1 MNFVNATLK
10 SIESLEEI
18 NVNHSRLHRINSES
32 KIISVIIVL
41 ILMIILN
48 SIVSLFLLLLFL
60 TGESLIFERNVF
72 KTWIFVPLFTGII
85 AIPAIFIT
93 PGTPIAHLGFI
104 AATYEGLLAAIH
116 LILRTLIAVTCVAL
130 LTKTTP
136 WEDILASLNLLR
148 IPEIFILILFLTF
161 RYIFFLARITEATL
175 LSLKSRIIGKEKIL
189 QSWKMYAPLVGNLF
203 IKSYEMQE
211 KIYIAMNARGFHMKK
226 DEMLSPVRVR
236 LKGINW
242 GYVAVFIFL
251 AFILLWTDGDLIWML
266 PSWSG

>member
-18 NVNHSRLHRINSES
+18 NINHSKLHKISSES

-41 ILMIILN
+41 ILMVILK
-48 SIVSLFLLLLFL
+48 SITSLVLLLLFL
-60 TGESLIFERNVF
+60 TIEALIFERKVF
-72 KTWIFVPLFTGII
+72 KTWLFVPFFTGII
-85 AIPAIFIT
+85 AIPAIFLT
-93 PGTPIAHLGFI
+93 PGTPLAHWGFI
-104 AATYEGLLAAIH
+104 AVTHEGLLAATH

-136 WEDILASLNLLR
+136 WEDILVSLNLLR
-148 IPEIFILILFLTF
+148 IPKFFILTLFLTF
-161 RYIFFLARITEATL
+161 RYIFFLARITELTL
-175 LSLKSRIIGKEKIL
+175 LSLKSRIIGKERVL
-189 QSWKMYAPLVGNLF
+189 QSWKTYAPLVGNLF

-211 KIYIAMNARGFHMKK
+211 KIYVAMNARGFFINE
-226 DEMLSPVRVR
+226 DEISSPVK

-251 AFILLWTDGDLIWML
+251 AFILLCTDGDLIWML
-266 PSWSG
+266 PS

>member
-10 SIESLEEI
+10 SIKSLEEI
-18 NVNHSRLHRINSES
+18 NIRDSKLHNISAES
-32 KIISVIIVL
+32 KIVSLIILL

-48 SIVSLFLLLLFL
+48 SVVSLSMLLLFL
-60 TGESLIFERNVF
+60 IFEALIFERSVF

-93 PGTPIAHLGFI
+93 PGTPIAHFGFI
-104 AATYEGLLAAIH
+104 VITYEGVLAAIH
-116 LILRTLIAVTCVAL
+116 LTLRTLIAVTCVAL

-136 WEDILASLNLLR
+136 WEDILESLRLLR
-148 IPEIFILILFLTF
+148 IPELFILILFLTF

-175 LSLKSRIIGKEKIL
+175 LSLKSRMIGKEKIF

-211 KIYIAMNARGFHMKK
+211 KIYIAMNARGFNLKK
-226 DEMLSPVRVR
+226 DKVLRSVRR
-236 LKGINW
+236 RGINW

-251 AFILLWTDGDLIWML
+251 AFMLLWIDGDLIWIL
-266 PSWSG
+266 PSWSV